1 MVYTDE
7 QLMNMKNEF
16 ISLLRSTNRPGIEE
30 LITWLDKNSDF
41 FIAPASTYYHNSV
54 KGGLLNH
61 SLNVYKAAKM
71 LLAGASMLAIEEKNI
86 PSIQEES
93 IIICTLLHD
102 LCKTNFYHQIQKV
115 WKDESLPSPQC
126 WRKYNSYEIK
136 DNFPLGHG
144 EKSVIQILHFIRL
157 TPQEICAIRWH
168 MGLTDPGAYLS
179 PYLKNSMM
187 DAMNNIPLVTLIAEA
202 DHFASFMMEREINQ
216 KLECEVF

>member
-71 LLAGASMLAIEEKNI
+71 LLAGASTLAIEEKNI
-86 PSIQEES
+86 SSIQEES

-102 LCKTNFYHQIQKV
+102 VCKTSFYDQIQKV
-115 WKDESLPSPQC
+115 WKDEWLPSPRC
-126 WRKYNSYEIK
+126 WRK
-136 DNFPLGHG
+136 
-144 EKSVIQILHFIRL
+144 
-157 TPQEICAIRWH
+157 
-168 MGLTDPGAYLS
+168 
-179 PYLKNSMM
+179 
-187 DAMNNIPLVTLIAEA
+187 
-202 DHFASFMMEREINQ
+202 
-216 KLECEVF
+216 